1 MQRRWL
7 ILFLGLGVGI
17 VARGQGNPPDP
28 ARIKAAAEAGDAK
41 AQYEYGKVVPA
52 SRMAERLDWFYRS
65 ARAGYAPAQ
74 EALGS
79 YFAMEPT
86 ADQQKRAANLYESVR
101 WSSRAAYQ
109 GVYTAQLRIAQFYR
123 KGEVLP
129 KDRVAAYLWMRM
141 GINNS
146 PLAIIYK
153 SNLDQLLAEM
163 SPAEITEAE
172 NRLKAFELKTA
183 SKLNPIEA
191 ELLFAQ
197 LQLGAPS
204 VVNGVRQAVVNN
216 VSFAQGETKELKLG
230 GESVR
235 VVCFSID
242 EKSVLVGIAGTP
254 YIHWLKR

>member
-7 ILFLGLGVGI
+7 ILLLGLGIGVMG
-17 VARGQGNPPDP
+17 RGQESPPDL
-28 ARIKAAAEAGDAK
+28 AKIKAAAEAGDAK
-41 AQYEYGKVVPA
+41 AQYEYGKAVPA
-52 SRMAERLDWFYRS
+52 SRVAERLDWFYRS
-65 ARAGYAPAQ
+65 ARAGFAPAQ

-79 YFAMEPT
+79 YFATEPVS
-86 ADQQKRAANLYESVR
+86 DPQKRAANLHESVR

-109 GVYTAQLRIAQFYR
+109 GIYTAQLRIAQFYR

-153 SNLDQLLAEM
+153 SNLDQLTTEM
-163 SPAEITEAE
+163 SPAEIVEAE
-172 NRLKAFELKTA
+172 KRLKAFELKTG
-183 SKLNPIEA
+183 SKMNPIEA
-191 ELLFAQ
+191 ELFFAQ
-197 LQLGAPS
+197 LQLGTPT

-216 VSFAQGETKELKLG
+216 IGFTQGETKELKLG
-230 GESVR
+230 EETVR
-235 VVCFSID
+235 IVCFSID

>member
-1 MQRRWL
+1 M
-7 ILFLGLGVGI
+7 
-17 VARGQGNPPDP
+17 
-28 ARIKAAAEAGDAK
+28 
-41 AQYEYGKVVPA
+41 
-52 SRMAERLDWFYRS
+52 
-65 ARAGYAPAQ
+65 
-74 EALGS
+74 
-79 YFAMEPT
+79 
-86 ADQQKRAANLYESVR
+86 
-101 WSSRAAYQ
+101 
-109 GVYTAQLRIAQFYR
+109 RIAQFYR
-123 KGEVLP
+123 KGEGLP

-153 SNLDQLLAEM
+153 SNLDQLTKEM
-163 SPAEITEAE
+163 SPAEIAEAE

-197 LQLGAPS
+197 LQLGAPA
-204 VVNGVRQAVVNN
+204 VVNEARQAVVNN
-216 VSFAQGETKELKLG
+216 VSFTQGETKELKLG

-235 VVCFSID
+235 IVCFSID

>member
-1 MQRRWL
+1 M
-7 ILFLGLGVGI
+7 G
-17 VARGQGNPPDP
+17 RGQESPPDL
-28 ARIKAAAEAGDAK
+28 AKIKAAAEAGDAK
-41 AQYEYGKVVPA
+41 AQET
-52 SRMAERLDWFYRS
+52 
-65 ARAGYAPAQ
+65 
-74 EALGS
+74 LGS
-79 YFAMEPT
+79 YYATQPA
-86 ADQQKRAANLYESVR
+86 ADPQKHAANLQESVR

-109 GVYTAQLRIAQFYR
+109 GIYTAQLRIAQFYR
-123 KGEVLP
+123 KGEGLP

-153 SNLDQLLAEM
+153 SNLDQLTKEM
-163 SPAEITEAE
+163 SPAEIAEAE

-197 LQLGAPS
+197 LQLGAPA
-204 VVNGVRQAVVNN
+204 VVNEARQAVVNN
-216 VSFAQGETKELKLG
+216 VSFTQGETKELKLG

-235 VVCFSID
+235 IVCFSID

>member
-1 MQRRWL
+1 MQRCWL
-7 ILFLGLGVGI
+7 ILLLGLGLGVLGHAQQRPADL
-17 VARGQGNPPDP
+17 ARV
-28 ARIKAAAEAGDAK
+28 KTAAEAGDAK
-41 AQYEYGKVVPA
+41 AQET
-52 SRMAERLDWFYRS
+52 
-65 ARAGYAPAQ
+65 
-74 EALGS
+74 LGS
-79 YFAMEPT
+79 YFATQPV
-86 ADQQKRAANLYESVR
+86 ADEQQRAANLHESVR

-129 KDRVAAYLWMRM
+129 KDRVAAFLWMRL

-153 SNLDQLLAEM
+153 SNLDQLTAEM
-163 SPAEITEAE
+163 SKAEIAEAE

-191 ELLFAQ
+191 ELIFAQ
-197 LQLGAPS
+197 LQLDAPA

-216 VSFAQGETKELKLG
+216 VSFTQGETRELKLG

-235 VVCFSID
+235 IVCFSID